1 MKTKI
6 LKWGIFLLIAIF
18 HISCNNDDIVTTDTN
33 DSAIQKNVRTESRE
47 LVYANLGSEFSKTQA
62 RTIFAKTLA
71 VAIRNNENVKNYIY
85 EEASNQFNGDYEIM
99 YLMVKDQAIEGV
111 PFHQILL
118 EASQGIEFEQGISE
132 NFFSEEVIR
141 ADPKLTI
148 YVDELYFETPEL
160 YSMPVSVGVQSAEL
174 DDTEVESY
182 TAFNEEGMQY
192 LVSEYPEDKVLLGIK
207 ENERIALVRRDSFQ
221 TIGGQGINNLLF
233 GSVDPCD
240 MLLQTIVQ
248 LFTTAVIN
256 NNQFLI
262 VKVLELNEL
271 YRCICLGDCDNGGGP
286 TDSDGDGIPD
296 ADDDCPNEAGPA
308 SNNGCPEPDCVVPNC
323 HRTQI
328 DKKDEIYKFKFTG
341 CTAFKKTGELFEGK
355 REMRAKIIYSYYDN
369 LTNSVVSSTIT
380 KAGTFSKS
388 SLRKANWRG
397 KCKYTKWVTT
407 NWETFNWDY
416 CTHGEQIKIFWYE
429 EDPGQWG
436 TFNLSVTFKKGPLN
450 INSSVSIPLKNS
462 DDKLGESVI
471 QYCDPAT
478 GSGSLYNTGDI
489 QFYYRLQP

>member
-6 LKWGIFLLIAIF
+6 LKWGIFLFIAIF
-18 HISCNNDDIVTTDTN
+18 HISCSNEDITSTDSDDV
-33 DSAIQKNVRTESRE
+33 SLQKNMQSNSRD
-47 LVYANLGSEFSKTQA
+47 LVYSNLGSEFSKTQA
-62 RTIFAKTLA
+62 RTIFAQTLA
-71 VAIRNNENVKNYIY
+71 VAIRNNESLKNYIY
-85 EEASNQFNGDYEIM
+85 AEARSQFNGDYEVL
-99 YLMVKDQAIEGV
+99 YLMVKDREIEGV

-118 EASQGIEFEQGISE
+118 EASRNLEFEQRISDD
-132 NFFSEEVIR
+132 FFSKEVLK

-148 YVDELYFETPEL
+148 YVDEIYFQSSEL
-160 YSMPVSVGVQSAEL
+160 YRMPVSVGVQSAEL
-174 DDTEVESY
+174 DDTEVEAY
-182 TAFNEEGMQY
+182 TAFNEDGIQY
-192 LVSEYPEDKVLLGIK
+192 SVREYSEQNVLLGIK
-207 ENERIALVRRDSFQ
+207 ENERIALVRTDSFQ
-221 TIGGQGINNLLF
+221 TVDGLRLNSLLF
-233 GSVDPCD
+233 GFVDPCD
-240 MLLQTIVQ
+240 SLLQAIIG

-256 NNQFLI
+256 NDQYMI
-262 VKVLELNEL
+262 VQVLQLNEL
-271 YRCICLGDCDNGGGP
+271 YRCICLGDCDGGSDP
-286 TDSDGDGIPD
+286 DSDGDGVLD

-308 SNNGCPEPDCVVPNC
+308 SNNGCPEDPACTAPNC

-369 LTNSVVSSTIT
+369 VTNSVVSSTIT

-388 SLRKANWRG
+388 SLRNSNWIG
-397 KCKYTKWVTT
+397 NCTSTKWVTT

-429 EDPGQWG
+429 EDAGQWG
-436 TFNLSVTFKKGPLN
+436 TFNLGVKFKLGPLD
-450 INSSVSIPLKNS
+450 INATLDIPLKNN

-471 QYCDPAT
+471 QYCDAAT